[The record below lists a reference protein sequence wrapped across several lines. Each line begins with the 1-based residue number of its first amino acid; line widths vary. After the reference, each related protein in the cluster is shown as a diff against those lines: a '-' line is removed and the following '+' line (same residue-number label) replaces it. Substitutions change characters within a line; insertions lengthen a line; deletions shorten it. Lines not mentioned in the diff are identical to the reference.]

1 MHSHILHTHTH
12 SGLIRVNLLYSLYT
26 PLRLRCKNEVYTCM
40 CLSQHFLCVDVSS
53 DSLIAK
59 WKKQNKKTNGSV
71 MLKELNLTFKGVS
84 V

>member
-1 MHSHILHTHTH
+1 
-12 SGLIRVNLLYSLYT
+12 
-26 PLRLRCKNEVYTCM
+26 M

-59 WKKQNKKTNGSV
+59 WEKNKTKTNGSV
-71 MLKELNLTFKGVS
+71 MLKDLNLTFKGVS